1 MRDRV
6 WWKRWDGLP
15 WENRPDAD
23 ERTRSL
29 DRFLMTQVA
38 KLVVV
43 PAVLTLGVAASL
55 AARRAWLPAL
65 ILTTIG
71 IVLAYGSYHLWRK
84 LRDSRY

>member
-1 MRDRV
+1 MRDRA
-6 WWKRWDGLP
+6 WWKRWEGLP

-23 ERTRSL
+23 ERTRFL
-29 DRFLMTQVA
+29 DRCLMTRVA

-43 PAVLTLGVAASL
+43 PVVLTLGVAASL
-55 AARRAWLPAL
+55 AARRAWLPTL

-84 LRDSRY
+84 LRDSRH